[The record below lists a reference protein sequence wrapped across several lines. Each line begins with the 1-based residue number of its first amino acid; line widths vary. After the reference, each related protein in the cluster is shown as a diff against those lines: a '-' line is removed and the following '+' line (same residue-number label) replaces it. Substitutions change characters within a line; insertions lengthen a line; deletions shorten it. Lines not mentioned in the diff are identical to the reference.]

1 MSSLAPSIFLL
12 LQAAAD
18 SVGTRIV
25 VEHSWLD
32 TAANVGQSLV
42 SFLVLVMLVMGV
54 LLLYA
59 LKKTIDELT
68 KLIRSAYEPL
78 RTAIAE
84 AREVTGEVRAMAKG
98 LKAPVERASE
108 TIDEASDR
116 FRAVMDVAEG
126 RLARLDELVNIVQE
140 EAEGAVLGAASLM
153 RGVRAG
159 GQAVRRSLGL
169 ARRDEAS
176 RRRGRGTGDE
186 EDEADEAD
194 EGDELDDATDE
205 LESGT
210 EVEAEGA
217 DEEGAEDD
225 APATREHEEEAD
237 EEPTEAPRIRAR
249 SDARTGTRR

>member
-1 MSSLAPSIFLL
+1 MSSLAPSFFLL

-116 FRAVMDVAEG
+116 FRAVMDVTEG

-186 EDEADEAD
+186 EDEADE
-194 EGDELDDATDE
+194 GDELDDATDE

-249 SDARTGTRR
+249 SGARTGARR

>member
-1 MSSLAPSIFLL
+1 MSSLAPSFFLL

-108 TIDEASDR
+108 TIDEASER

-176 RRRGRGTGDE
+176 RRRGRGTR
-186 EDEADEAD
+186 DEADEAD

>member
-186 EDEADEAD
+186 EDEADE
-194 EGDELDDATDE
+194 GDELDDATDE

>member
-186 EDEADEAD
+186 EDEADE
-194 EGDELDDATDE
+194 GDELDDATDE

-217 DEEGAEDD
+217 EEEGAEDD
-225 APATREHEEEAD
+225 APATHEHEEEAD

-249 SDARTGTRR
+249 SGARTGARR

>member
-1 MSSLAPSIFLL
+1 MSSLAPSFFLL

-108 TIDEASDR
+108 TIDEASER

-186 EDEADEAD
+186 EDEADE
-194 EGDELDDATDE
+194 GDELDDATDE

-217 DEEGAEDD
+217 EEEGAEDD

>member
-1 MSSLAPSIFLL
+1 MSSLAPSFFLL

-116 FRAVMDVAEG
+116 FRAVMDVTEG

-186 EDEADEAD
+186 EDEADE
-194 EGDELDDATDE
+194 GDELDDATDE

-249 SDARTGTRR
+249 SGARTGTRR

>member
-169 ARRDEAS
+169 ARRDEA
-176 RRRGRGTGDE
+176 
-186 EDEADEAD
+186 DEADEAD
-194 EGDELDDATDE
+194 EGDELDDASDD

-217 DEEGAEDD
+217 AEEGAEDD

>member
-116 FRAVMDVAEG
+116 FRAVMDVTEG

-186 EDEADEAD
+186 EDEADE
-194 EGDELDDATDE
+194 GDELDDATDE

-249 SDARTGTRR
+249 SGARTGTSR

>member
-1 MSSLAPSIFLL
+1 MSSLAPSFFLL

-186 EDEADEAD
+186 EDEADE
-194 EGDELDDATDE
+194 GDELDDATDE

-249 SDARTGTRR
+249 SGARTGTSR

>member
-1 MSSLAPSIFLL
+1 MSSLAPSFFLL

-186 EDEADEAD
+186 EDEADED
-194 EGDELDDATDE
+194 DELDDATDE

-225 APATREHEEEAD
+225 APAMREHEEEAD

-249 SDARTGTRR
+249 SGARTGPRR

>member
-1 MSSLAPSIFLL
+1 MSSLAPSFFLL

-54 LLLYA
+54 LLLY
-59 LKKTIDELT
+59 
-68 KLIRSAYEPL
+68 EPL

-116 FRAVMDVAEG
+116 FRAVMDVTEG

-249 SDARTGTRR
+249 SGARTGTSR

>member
-1 MSSLAPSIFLL
+1 M
-12 LQAAAD
+12 
-18 SVGTRIV
+18 

-116 FRAVMDVAEG
+116 FRAVMDVTEG

-186 EDEADEAD
+186 EDEADE
-194 EGDELDDATDE
+194 GDELDDATDE

-249 SDARTGTRR
+249 SGARTGTSR

>member
-116 FRAVMDVAEG
+116 FRAVMDVTEG

-186 EDEADEAD
+186 EDEADE
-194 EGDELDDATDE
+194 GDELDDATDE

>member
-1 MSSLAPSIFLL
+1 MSSLAPSFFLL

-186 EDEADEAD
+186 EDEADED
-194 EGDELDDATDE
+194 DELDDATDE

-249 SDARTGTRR
+249 SGARTGPRR

>member
-1 MSSLAPSIFLL
+1 MSSLAPSFFLL

-68 KLIRSAYEPL
+68 KLIRNAYEPL

-186 EDEADEAD
+186 EDEADE
-194 EGDELDDATDE
+194 GDELDDATDE

-249 SDARTGTRR
+249 SGARTGTSR

>member
-1 MSSLAPSIFLL
+1 MSSLAPSFFLL

-169 ARRDEAS
+169 ARRDEAA
-176 RRRGRGTGDE
+176 RRRGRGMVDE
-186 EDEADEAD
+186 EDEADE
-194 EGDELDDATDE
+194 GDEFDDATDE

-210 EVEAEGA
+210 EVEVEGA
-217 DEEGAEDD
+217 EEEGAEDD
-225 APATREHEEEAD
+225 APAPREHEEEAD
-237 EEPTEAPRIRAR
+237 DEPTEAPRIRAR
-249 SDARTGTRR
+249 AGARTGTRR

>member
-1 MSSLAPSIFLL
+1 MSSLAPSFFLL

-186 EDEADEAD
+186 EDEADE
-194 EGDELDDATDE
+194 GDELDDATDE

-249 SDARTGTRR
+249 SGARTGARR

>member
-186 EDEADEAD
+186 EDEADE
-194 EGDELDDATDE
+194 GDELDDATDE

-249 SDARTGTRR
+249 SGARTGTSR

>member
-1 MSSLAPSIFLL
+1 MSSLAPSFFLL

-186 EDEADEAD
+186 EDEADE
-194 EGDELDDATDE
+194 GDELDDATDE

-217 DEEGAEDD
+217 EEEGAEDD

-249 SDARTGTRR
+249 SGARTGTSR